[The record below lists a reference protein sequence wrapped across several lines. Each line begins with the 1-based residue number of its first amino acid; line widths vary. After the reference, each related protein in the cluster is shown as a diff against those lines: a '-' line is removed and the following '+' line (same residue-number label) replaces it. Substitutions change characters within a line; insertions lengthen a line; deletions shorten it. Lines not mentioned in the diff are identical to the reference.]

1 MYYKEV
7 RWKENAIKTSV
18 PFSDT
23 FISSSPYSIFRIFFN
38 TSSIANSELALSGT
52 VFSLL
57 VSTLCDFVVFPHIS
71 RGCPE
76 NAQYAKLPIQPYLWG
91 ISESNDEEKMRA
103 GGTDRP
109 AKYCP
114 RSISS
119 ISGRFYISSHKR
131 MILALLCMADPHL
144 FV

>member
-23 FISSSPYSIFRIFFN
+23 FISSSPYSIFRIFFQYFKHCKQWACSVWN
-38 TSSIANSELALSGT
+38 SIFSASLYPLWLCSISTHFQGMSRKCPVCQITNPALP
-52 VFSLL
+52 VR
-57 VSTLCDFVVFPHIS
+57 DFWEQWWRKDES
-71 RGCPE
+71 RWNG
-76 NAQYAKLPIQPYLWG
+76 QTRKVL
-91 ISESNDEEKMRA
+91 S
-103 GGTDRP
+103 
-109 AKYCP
+109 